1 MVFSENELEK
11 KTLAELAA
19 LVLGYEQKIKELAE
33 KIKYGEAKPA
43 NMMALNSDL
52 ALLKK
57 VRDKKM
63 SAQSKLVPRAQPKA
77 AVELKSYEDYVSKH
91 TNKK

>member
-1 MVFSENELEK
+1 MGFLENELEK
-11 KTLAELAA
+11 KTLSELGA

-43 NMMALNSDL
+43 DMMALNSDL
-52 ALLKK
+52 AMLKR

-63 SAQSKLVPRAQPKA
+63 SAQSKIVPHAQPKA
-77 AVELKSYEDYVSKH
+77 AVELKSYEDYVRKH
-91 TNKK
+91 PDK